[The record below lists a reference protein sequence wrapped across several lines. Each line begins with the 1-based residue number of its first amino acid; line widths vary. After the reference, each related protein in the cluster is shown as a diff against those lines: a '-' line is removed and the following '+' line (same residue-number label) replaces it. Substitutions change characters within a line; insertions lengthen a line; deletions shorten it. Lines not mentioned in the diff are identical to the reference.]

1 MHSGPASSM
10 SSSEPEPP
18 QPVQVHGLSGSMTTM
33 DSADATDRRSGLDL
47 DWLGAGSL
55 GRAREDTGRM
65 RTAVGRVG

>member
-1 MHSGPASSM
+1 
-10 SSSEPEPP
+10 
-18 QPVQVHGLSGSMTTM
+18 MTTM